1 MSLMGLDIGTT
12 GTKAI
17 VFDLDGSIL
26 SSGYEEYHL
35 DSPQPGWLEL
45 DPEQVWQC
53 VVKAVRK
60 ATAGAD
66 DPVQAL
72 GISCLGEAA
81 VPVAKDG
88 TILSK
93 TIVGFDNRALPLCDE
108 WLAQQDPQEI
118 MSITGMPP
126 NQMYTII
133 KLMWIKANQPD
144 VYNRIWKYLCY
155 EEYAMFRMGLT
166 PTTDYSVAGRTM
178 AFDVTTKQWSAR
190 ICDLAGVDVG
200 MFADAKPSGTVVGEI
215 GDTTAEALG
224 LPKGC
229 KVVTGGHDQPAGAL
243 GAGVIEKGV
252 AIDATGTVECFA
264 LAFGDP
270 VLNEVMLKNNF
281 CCYSHVVPGLYVTL
295 GFNLTGGSLFKWF
308 RDNLAGADKRA
319 AGETGAD
326 VYDLLMAEMADEP
339 TDIYVLPHFTM
350 TGTPYM
356 DADPTGAIVGL
367 SLGTTRGQLIK
378 GIIEGITYEMKLNML
393 LLKEAGIQIDE
404 LRAIGGGAK
413 SEKWLQLK
421 ADMFDTKVV
430 KLSVSEAACLG
441 VAMAAG
447 VANGDYASFREA
459 VDRVVKPEKTYL
471 PDAGRAAI
479 YNTKLPKYRD
489 LYPTLRQWKTTAAPQ
504 AAD

>member
-17 VFDLDGSIL
+17 VFDLDGSVL

-35 DSPQPGWLEL
+35 SSPQPGWLEL
-45 DPEQVWQC
+45 DPEEVWQC
-53 VVKAVRK
+53 VAKAVRK
-60 ATAGAD
+60 ATDGAS
-66 DPVQAL
+66 DPVQAV

-81 VPVAKDG
+81 VPVAADG
-88 TILSK
+88 AILSN
-93 TIVGFDNRALPLCDE
+93 TIVGFDNRALPLCNK
-108 WLAQQDPQEI
+108 WLAQNDPLEI
-118 MSITGMPP
+118 MGITGMPP
-126 NQMYTII
+126 NQMYTVI

-144 VYNRIWKYLCY
+144 VYSRIWKYLCY

-178 AFDVTTKQWSAR
+178 AFDVTEKKWSGR
-190 ICDLAGVDVG
+190 IGDLTGVDVG
-200 MFADAKPSGTVVGEI
+200 LFADAKPSGTVVGEI
-215 GDTTAEALG
+215 GEAAARELG

-229 KVVTGGHDQPAGAL
+229 KAVTGGHDQPAGAL

-264 LAFGDP
+264 LAFGEP
-270 VLNEVMLKNNF
+270 VLNEVMLKNNL
-281 CCYSHVVPGLYVTL
+281 CCYCHVVPDLYVTL

-308 RDNLAGADKRA
+308 RDTLADADRRLA
-319 AGETGAD
+319 EEQGDD
-326 VYDLLMAEMADEP
+326 VYDLLMEEMVDEP
-339 TDIYVLPHFTM
+339 TDIFVLPHFTM

-367 SLGTTRGQLIK
+367 SLGATRGQLIK
-378 GIIEGITYEMKLNML
+378 AIIEGITYEMKLSMAL
-393 LLKEAGIQIDE
+393 MKEAGIEIDE
-404 LRAIGGGAK
+404 LRAIGGAAK
-413 SEKWLQLK
+413 SERWLQLK

-447 VANGDYASFREA
+447 VANGDYGSFGEA
-459 VDRVVKPEKTYL
+459 VAELVRPDKTYL
-471 PDAGRAAI
+471 PNPERAKV
-479 YNTKLPKYRD
+479 YDSKLPAYQA
-489 LYPTLRQWKTTAAPQ
+489 LYPLFKQWRASTCG
-504 AAD
+504 

>member
-17 VFDLDGSIL
+17 VFDLEGSIL

-35 DSPQPGWLEL
+35 SSPQPGWLEL
-45 DPEQVWQC
+45 DPEEVWQC

-60 ATAGAD
+60 ATAGAA

-88 TILSK
+88 AILHK
-93 TIVGFDNRALPLCDE
+93 TIVGFDNRALPMCDK
-108 WLAQQDPQEI
+108 WLSENDPKEI

-126 NQMYTII
+126 NQMYTAI
-133 KLMWIKANQPD
+133 KLMWLKANRPD
-144 VYNRIWKYLCY
+144 VYSRIWKFLCY

-178 AFDVTTKQWSAR
+178 AFDVRKKRWSEKV
-190 ICDLAGVDVG
+190 CDLAGVDVA
-200 MFADAKPSGTVVGEI
+200 MFAEAQPSGTVAGEL
-215 GDTTAEALG
+215 GEKAAEQLG

-243 GAGVIEKGV
+243 GAGVIDKGV

-264 LAFGDP
+264 LAFAEP
-270 VLNEVMLKNNF
+270 VLNDVMLENNF
-281 CCYSHVVPGLYVTL
+281 CCYCHVVPGLYITL
-295 GFNLTGGSLFKWF
+295 GFNLTGGSLLKWF
-308 RDNLAGADKRA
+308 RDTLAGDEKRVA
-319 AGETGAD
+319 EKRGVD
-326 VYDLLMAEMADEP
+326 VYDVLMEEMVDEP
-339 TDIYVLPHFTM
+339 TDIFVLPHFTM
-350 TGTPYM
+350 TGTPHM
-356 DADPTGAIVGL
+356 DADPTGAVVGL
-367 SLGTTRGQLIK
+367 SLGTTREELVK
-378 GIIEGITYEMKLNML
+378 AVVEGITYEMKLNMAL
-393 LLKEAGIQIDE
+393 LRDAGIEIGE

-413 SEKWLQLK
+413 SARWLQLK
-421 ADMFDTKVV
+421 ADMFNTKVV

-447 VANGDYASFREA
+447 VANRDYASFREA
-459 VDRVVKPEKTYL
+459 VERVVRPERAYH
-471 PDAGRAAI
+471 PDPSRAQV
-479 YNTKLPKYRD
+479 YEHKLVQYRS
-489 LYPTLRQWKTTAAPQ
+489 LYPMLKQWRQGVS
-504 AAD
+504 

>member
-17 VFDLDGSIL
+17 VFDLDGNIL

-35 DSPQPGWLEL
+35 SSPQPGWLEL
-45 DPEQVWQC
+45 DPEEVWQR

-60 ATAGAD
+60 ATADAG

-81 VPVAKDG
+81 VPVARGG
-88 TILSK
+88 TILAN
-93 TIVGFDNRALPLCDE
+93 TIVGFDNRALPMCSE
-108 WLAQQDPQEI
+108 WLDRNDPAEI

-126 NQMYTII
+126 NQMYTLI
-133 KLMWIKANQPD
+133 KLMWLKANRLE
-144 VYNRIWKYLCY
+144 VYSRIWKFLCY

-178 AFDVTTKQWSAR
+178 AFDVREKRWSEK
-190 ICDLAGVDVG
+190 ICDLAGVDAG

-215 GDTTAEALG
+215 GEKAADELG

-264 LAFGDP
+264 LAFDEP
-270 VLNEVMLKNNF
+270 VLNDVMLKNNF
-281 CCYSHVVPGLYVTL
+281 CCYCHVVPGLYVTL
-295 GFNLTGGSLFKWF
+295 GFNLTGGSLLKWF
-308 RDNLAGADKRA
+308 RDTLASEEKRLA
-319 AGETGAD
+319 EQRGLD
-326 VYDLLMAEMADEP
+326 VYDVLMEEMVDEP
-339 TDIYVLPHFTM
+339 TDIFVLPHFTM

-356 DADPTGAIVGL
+356 DADPTGAVVGL
-367 SLGTTRGQLIK
+367 SLGTTRGQLVK
-378 GIIEGITYEMKLNML
+378 AVVEGITYEMKLNMAL
-393 LLKEAGIQIDE
+393 LRDAGIEIGE

-413 SEKWLQLK
+413 SPRWLQVK
-421 ADMFDTKVV
+421 ADMFNTKVV

-447 VANGDYASFREA
+447 VANRDYASFREA
-459 VDRVVKPEKTYL
+459 VDRVVKPEKDYL
-471 PDAGRAAI
+471 PDPGRAEV
-479 YNTKLPKYRD
+479 YERKLGKYRE
-489 LYPTLRQWKTTAAPQ
+489 LYPMFKQWKQ
-504 AAD
+504 GVS